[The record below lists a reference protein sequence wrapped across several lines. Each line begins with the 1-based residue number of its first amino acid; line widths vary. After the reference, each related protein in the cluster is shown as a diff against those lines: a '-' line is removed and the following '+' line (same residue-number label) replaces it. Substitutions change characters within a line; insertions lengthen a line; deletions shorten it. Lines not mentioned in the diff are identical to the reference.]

1 MADLATQ
8 HSRVSPLRD
17 FVNRLQAAH
26 TVASGVSPYAR
37 AGLHTLR
44 AGGTSLLTG
53 GALGLIDGKWGLDVQ
68 GKYPADGILAL
79 AAAVASLALANDP
92 DGLSVEARS
101 VMSVS
106 AGIFAFRKGKAF
118 AEKHKAAPTHSDTQ
132 DSDEDPI
139 LAAARG
145 LDQAA

>member
-53 GALGLIDGKWGLDVQ
+53 GALGLIDGKWGLDYR
-68 GKYPADGILAL
+68 GKHPIDGYLAL
-79 AAAVASLALANDP
+79 AAAVATMALATDV
-92 DGLSVEARS
+92 DGLAIEARS

-106 AGIFAFRKGKAF
+106 AGIFAFRKGQAF
-118 AEKHKAAPTHSDTQ
+118 AAKHKSAEHHGDEVA
-132 DSDEDPI
+132 DEDPI

>member
-8 HSRVSPLRD
+8 HSRVSPLRQ
-17 FVNRLQAAH
+17 FVDRLQAAH
-26 TVASGVSPYAR
+26 TAASGIHPYAR

-53 GALGLIDGKWGLDVQ
+53 GALGAIHGRWGLDVK
-68 GKYPADGILAL
+68 GYPIDGCTALL
-79 AAAVASLALANDP
+79 AAAASLLLANDV

-106 AGIFAFRKGKAF
+106 AGVFAFRKGEAWAKS
-118 AEKHKAAPTHSDTQ
+118 HKTAPAHGDTQ

-145 LDQAA
+145 LDEAA

>member
-1 MADLATQ
+1 MADLVTRQ
-8 HSRVSPLRD
+8 SQVSPLRQ
-17 FVNRLQAAH
+17 FVDRLQAAH
-26 TVASGVSPYAR
+26 TAASGISPYAR

-53 GALGLIDGKWGLDVQ
+53 GALGLIDGKWGLDYR
-68 GKYPADGILAL
+68 GKHPIDGYLAL
-79 AAAVASLALANDP
+79 AAAAATMVLANDP
-92 DGLSVEARS
+92 DGLGIEARS

-106 AGIFAFRKGKAF
+106 AGIFAYRKGKAF
-118 AEKHKAAPTHSDTQ
+118 AEKHKTASVHSDVET
-132 DSDEDPI
+132 DEDPI

>member
-1 MADLATQ
+1 MTLTAFSVPDTFMRQSPIEMADLATQ

-53 GALGLIDGKWGLDVQ
+53 ASLGFVDGRWGLDY
-68 GKYPADGILAL
+68 GKKKVPVDGLLAL
-79 AAAVASLALANDP
+79 TAAAATMLLANDP
-92 DGLSVEARS
+92 DGLGIEARS
-101 VMSVS
+101 
-106 AGIFAFRKGKAF
+106 
-118 AEKHKAAPTHSDTQ
+118 
-132 DSDEDPI
+132 
-139 LAAARG
+139 
-145 LDQAA
+145 

>member
-53 GALGLIDGKWGLDVQ
+53 GALGIVQGKWGLEYKGYAV
-68 GKYPADGILAL
+68 DGCLAL
-79 AAAVASLALANDP
+79 AAAAASLILANDV
-92 DGLSVEARS
+92 DGLSVEAR
-101 VMSVS
+101 
-106 AGIFAFRKGKAF
+106 IHHERLRWHLRLPK
-118 AEKHKAAPTHSDTQ
+118 
-132 DSDEDPI
+132 
-139 LAAARG
+139 R
-145 LDQAA
+145 